1 MGCVLALVGGLL
13 PMALYALVIAW
24 LDRYERE
31 PWLLVIGA
39 FLWGLVPAAIAALL
53 SQLILDRL
61 IYSVIGE
68 GLAADWLQ
76 TGLVAPVTEEIAKG
90 FAVFLV
96 FLIFRREFDS
106 VLDGIV
112 YGSLVGFGFGAIENV
127 LYLFGTYAEEGTEAL
142 IILFILRAVLFGL
155 NHAFF
160 TSLTGVGLAI
170 ARLTRNPAVKLLVL
184 PAGLA
189 LAMAAHSLHNTL
201 VLLTAAEGGP
211 GLTALGIA
219 LLADWMGVFGLLL
232 TVALAL
238 RRERTWIAEYLR
250 EEVESGLL
258 SQQHYEI
265 ACSAWRRM
273 LAGWAALQRGDFQR
287 YRRLGRLYHLC
298 TRLAFKKYQRARLG
312 EAILH
317 QAAIEQLRQEIA
329 AIQMR
334 GT

>member
-13 PMALYALVIAW
+13 PMALYALIIAW

-31 PWLLVIGA
+31 PWLLVMAA
-39 FLWGLVPAAIAALL
+39 FLWGLVPAAIAALV
-53 SQLILDRL
+53 SQLILDML
-61 IYSVIGE
+61 IHSVIGE
-68 GLAADWLQ
+68 GLAAEWLQ

-127 LYLFGTYAEEGTEAL
+127 LYLFGVYAEEGVEAL

-160 TSLTGVGLAI
+160 TSLTGVGLAVV
-170 ARLTRNPAVKLLVL
+170 RLAGNPAVRLLAL

-189 LAMAAHSLHNTL
+189 LAIAAHSLHNTL
-201 VLLTAAEGGP
+201 ALLTAAEGGP
-211 GLTALGIA
+211 GIAALGIV
-219 LLADWMGVFGLLL
+219 LLADWMGILGLLI
-232 TVALAL
+232 TIVLAL
-238 RRERTWIAEYLR
+238 RRERAWIVEYLR

-258 SQQHYEI
+258 SPQHYEI

-273 LAGWAALQRGDFQR
+273 LAGWGALQRGDFRR

-312 EAILH
+312 EAAPH
-317 QAAIEQLRQEIA
+317 QAAIERLRQEIA
-329 AIQMR
+329 AIQMSE
-334 GT
+334 T

>member
-1 MGCVLALVGGLL
+1 MGCVLPLVGGLL

-31 PWLLVIGA
+31 PWLLIVGA
-39 FLWGLVPAAIAALL
+39 FLWGLVPAAIAALV
-53 SQLILDRL
+53 SQLILDVL
-61 IYSVIGE
+61 IRSIIGE
-68 GLAADWLQ
+68 GLAAEWLQ
-76 TGLVAPVTEEIAKG
+76 TGLVAPMTEEIAKG

-127 LYLFGTYAEEGTEAL
+127 LYLFGVYAEEGIVAL

-160 TSLTGVGLAI
+160 TSLIGVGLAVLRL
-170 ARLTRNPAVKLLVL
+170 ARSQAIKLVAL
-184 PAGLA
+184 PVGLM
-189 LAMAAHSLHNTL
+189 LGITAHSLHNTL

-211 GLTALGIA
+211 GLAALGIA
-219 LLADWMGVFGLLL
+219 LLADWMGVLGLLI
-232 TVALAL
+232 TIVLAL
-238 RRERTWIAEYLR
+238 RRERLWIAEYLR
-250 EEVESGLL
+250 EEVETGLL
-258 SQQHYEI
+258 SRQHYEV

-273 LAGWAALQRGDFQR
+273 LAGWAALRRGDLRR

-312 EAILH
+312 ETALH

-329 AIQMR
+329 AIQMQEA
-334 GT
+334 